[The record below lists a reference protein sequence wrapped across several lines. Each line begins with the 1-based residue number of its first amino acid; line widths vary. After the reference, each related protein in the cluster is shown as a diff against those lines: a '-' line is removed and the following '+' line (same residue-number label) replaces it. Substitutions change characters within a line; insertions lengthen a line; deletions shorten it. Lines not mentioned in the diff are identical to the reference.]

1 MGGSRRSGVSRPSI
15 GVGTP
20 GRSVG
25 SGPTGPSSP
34 SASGPGSCGGGGSRC
49 SRGLGSSRDPCPKPS
64 GPRSNRRSATSPGCS
79 GLTPPAAPRANL
91 LWATLIVEELVRS
104 GVGFF
109 CVAPGSRSTPLVAAL
124 AANEKA
130 ESLIHFDE
138 RGTAFAAVG
147 HARATGRPAAWI
159 TTSGTAVANGLPAVV
174 EAATDGVPM
183 ILLTADRPPEL
194 RQTGANQTIDQPDIF
209 GDYVRWRFDLPAPD
223 SGIDPAMVLTTVDQ
237 AAYRASRTPQGPVHL
252 NLMFRE
258 PFLPDP
264 EDVLSGPS
272 SWVQTDEPYTR
283 YAATKPAVDEMEI
296 HNLWETLR
304 PVRRGLMVAGR
315 LASRKQGE
323 AVLRLSDTLG
333 WPLLPDIGSQ
343 VRLGAGSKNVAA
355 HYDVLLASDSFSED
369 HVPEA
374 VVHVGGRALSKR
386 LEQFLGRSRP
396 DPYIVVRENP
406 FRLDP
411 AHRVTHSFEA
421 NILGFC
427 ASLVSVASEVR
438 PAVDASWAASWREA
452 SEEVGRRLEGILSGE
467 PNEPLVARN
476 VSRTLPQDHGLVVA
490 SSMPVRDLDTYAA
503 ADGVPAPVAAN
514 RGASGIDGTVATAAG
529 FARGLGR
536 PVTLLIGD
544 LALLHDLNSLA
555 MLRDVHVVVVIL
567 NNDGGGIFSF
577 LPVATHEEFFEPYF
591 GTPQGVGFEP
601 AAKMFGLR
609 YECPATTE
617 EFVEAYGSAC
627 TQSFSTLI
635 EVKTDRRENV
645 ALHRRVLEEVA
656 ARVESM

>member
-1 MGGSRRSGVSRPSI
+1 M
-15 GVGTP
+15 
-20 GRSVG
+20 
-25 SGPTGPSSP
+25 
-34 SASGPGSCGGGGSRC
+34 
-49 SRGLGSSRDPCPKPS
+49 
-64 GPRSNRRSATSPGCS
+64 NRNT
-79 GLTPPAAPRANL
+79 PRANR
-91 LWATLIVEELVRS
+91 LWAYLIVEELLRC
-104 GVGFF
+104 GVDFF

-124 AANEKA
+124 AANQKA
-130 ESLIHFDE
+130 STLIHFDE
-138 RGTAFAAVG
+138 RGTAFAALG

-183 ILLTADRPPEL
+183 VLLTADRPPEL

-223 SGIDPAMVLTTVDQ
+223 PDIDPAMVLTTIDQ
-237 AAYRASRTPQGPVHL
+237 AAYRASRAPQGPVHL

-258 PFLPDP
+258 PFLPDSDD
-264 EDVLSGPS
+264 EGALSGPS
-272 SWVQTDEPYTR
+272 SWEQGEEPYTR

-296 HNLWETLR
+296 QVLWETLR
-304 PVRRGLMVAGR
+304 PVRRGLVVAGR

-323 AVLRLSDTLG
+323 AVLRLADALG
-333 WPLLPDIGSQ
+333 WPFLPDIGSQ
-343 VRLGAGSKNVAA
+343 VRLGVDSEYVAA
-355 HYDVLLASDSFSED
+355 HYDVLLASDYFSED

-374 VVHVGGRALSKR
+374 VLHVGGRALSKR

-411 AHRVTHSFEA
+411 AHRVTHSFET

-452 SEEVGRRLEGILSGE
+452 SKEVGRRLEGILSGE

>member
-1 MGGSRRSGVSRPSI
+1 
-15 GVGTP
+15 
-20 GRSVG
+20 
-25 SGPTGPSSP
+25 
-34 SASGPGSCGGGGSRC
+34 
-49 SRGLGSSRDPCPKPS
+49 LNRD
-64 GPRSNRRSATSPGCS
+64 T
-79 GLTPPAAPRANL
+79 PRANR
-91 LWATLIVEELVRS
+91 LWAYLIVEELLRC
-104 GVGFF
+104 GIEFF

-124 AANEKA
+124 AANA
-130 ESLIHFDE
+130 RARSLIHFDE
-138 RGTAFAAVG
+138 RGTAFAALG

-223 SGIDPAMVLTTVDQ
+223 PGIDPAMVLTTLDQ

-258 PFLPDP
+258 PLLPDP
-264 EDVLSGPS
+264 GDEPVLSGPS
-272 SWVQTDEPYTR
+272 SWAQSDEPYTR
-283 YAATKPAVDEMEI
+283 YAVTKPAVDEMEI
-296 HNLWETLR
+296 YRLWELLR
-304 PVRRGLMVAGR
+304 PVKQGLVVAGR

-323 AVLRLSDTLG
+323 AVLRLADTLG

-343 VRLGAGSKNVAA
+343 IRLGTEGLAA
-355 HYDVLLASDSFSED
+355 HFDALLAGDSFARSYA
-369 HVPEA
+369 PEA

-386 LEQFLGRSRP
+386 LEQFLARSRP
-396 DPYIVVRENP
+396 DPFLVVRENP

-411 AHRVTHSFEA
+411 AHRVTHSVEA
-421 NILGFC
+421 NVLDFC
-427 ASLVSVASEVR
+427 SALVRTATEDP
-438 PAVDASWAASWREA
+438 PAMDSSWTAGWQEA
-452 SEEVGRRLEGILSGE
+452 SEEVGRYLDRISSRE
-467 PNEPLVARN
+467 PNEPLVARF
-476 VSRTLPQDHGLVVA
+476 VSRNAPPEHGLVVA

-503 ADGVPAPVAAN
+503 TSGAPVPVAAN

-555 MLRDVHVVVVIL
+555 MLRDVHVVVVVL

-577 LPVATHEEFFEPYF
+577 LPIARHEEFFESYF

-601 AAKMFGLR
+601 AAKMFGLS
-609 YECPATTE
+609 YEHPATME
-617 EFVEAYGSAC
+617 EFVEAYVSSCAH
-627 TQSFSTLI
+627 SSSTLI
-635 EVKTDRRENV
+635 EVRTDREENV
-645 ALHRRVLEEVA
+645 TLHHRILEEVA
-656 ARVESM
+656 SWVEKT

>member
-1 MGGSRRSGVSRPSI
+1 MN
-15 GVGTP
+15 
-20 GRSVG
+20 
-25 SGPTGPSSP
+25 
-34 SASGPGSCGGGGSRC
+34 
-49 SRGLGSSRDPCPKPS
+49 RD
-64 GPRSNRRSATSPGCS
+64 T
-79 GLTPPAAPRANL
+79 PRANR
-91 LWATLIVEELVRS
+91 LWAYLIVEELLRC

-130 ESLIHFDE
+130 RSLIHFDE
-138 RGTAFAAVG
+138 RGTAFAALG
-147 HARATGRPAAWI
+147 YARATGRPAAWI

-183 ILLTADRPPEL
+183 VLLTADRPPEL

-223 SGIDPAMVLTTVDQ
+223 PDIDPAMVLTTVDQ

-258 PFLPDP
+258 PFLSGP
-264 EDVLSGPS
+264 EDEDIPSGPA
-272 SWVQTDEPYTR
+272 SWVQGDEPYTR

-296 HNLWETLR
+296 YRLWETLR
-304 PVRRGLMVAGR
+304 PVKHGLVVAGR

-323 AVLRLSDTLG
+323 AVLRLAGTLG
-333 WPLLPDIGSQ
+333 WPLLPDLGSQ
-343 VRLGAGSKNVAA
+343 VRLGSEGIAA
-355 HYDVLLASDSFSED
+355 HYDALVAGDSFAGS

-386 LEQFLGRSRP
+386 LEQFLASSRP
-396 DPYIVVRENP
+396 DPYVVVRENP

-411 AHRVTHSFEA
+411 AHRVTHSVEA
-421 NILGFC
+421 NVLDFC
-427 ASLVSVASEVR
+427 TALV
-438 PAVDASWAASWREA
+438 WAATEAPPAMNPLWTAGWLEA
-452 SEEVGRRLEGILSGE
+452 SEEVARHLEGIFSGE
-467 PNEPLVARN
+467 PNEPLVARLLSRN
-476 VSRTLPQDHGLVVA
+476 VPPDHGLVVA

-503 ADGVPAPVAAN
+503 TDGAPVPVAAN

-529 FARGLGR
+529 FARGLER

-555 MLRDVHVVVVIL
+555 MLRNVHVIVVVL

-577 LPVATHEEFFEPYF
+577 LPIARHEEFFDPYF

-601 AAKMFGLR
+601 AAKMFGLA
-609 YECPATTE
+609 YEHPGTME
-617 EFVEAYGSAC
+617 EFLEAYGSAC
-627 TQSFSTLI
+627 ARGSSTMI
-635 EVKTDRRENV
+635 EVKTDRKENV
-645 ALHRRVLEEVA
+645 TLHRRLLEEVA
-656 ARVESM
+656 ALVDKA